1 MAKLRRNGRRLISKL
16 TVNAM
21 QMLDDAGVGGVEKLK
36 LVRELGVIRKN
47 LPEVAGVNKLTL
59 VKRVREI
66 RQLLSVSNIEPAAI
80 LSIDPANP
88 LESIKSLSDYLRNG
102 LSAVPEALR
111 SAEAETIR
119 KIYYLLPN
127 ESGDDIASAR
137 NEFLTVLT
145 DIMRTLGDSMAV
157 AFDHYKSAGN
167 VFDID
172 AEVGKATEESIKE
185 LTEKPPEDTPEIAAQ
200 RKAADEEYGRLQDTL
215 SKLLAINAANGY
227 DKEEIDKA
235 ADEYEALLAKK
246 KAVWGQITELS
257 NQKHIEKNKRI
268 AELKDSIAPIG
279 QKIIDT
285 LMNSSKVTQEQADSW
300 ANSQIIEKSAI
311 TRLKKMGYPEADIR
325 RDMSEFYR
333 ITGGKLRQIRM
344 ETNGSKR
351 ANASGIGHFEDNVI
365 RPGSSFNKTVLW
377 HEMAHHLEADSAA
390 KAASNGYLLKR
401 RKNEKVYS
409 LRSLTGSRGY
419 RSDEGAYDDNFIN
432 PYIGKAYPD
441 KTTEVWSMGI
451 QYLAT
456 PHDAAMMVAK
466 DPEMAALMAGYLQAD
481 LSPAMKALQTIQD
494 STQDKAQEQRE
505 QVKSEYEQ
513 ALDKLAAGV
522 EIVDDSWF
530 GALDPI
536 DQGNLLSRW
545 GGLGDPEAKFIGS
558 WGGYRVFAGK
568 FRDKLSKR
576 TKKGYAVAYTTMTGS
591 FVNPDDSKRR
601 FIPNSAPVYG
611 DERFLKAFMRLASM
625 RADSVYTVLY
635 HVIGDESRVIEEAN
649 KLSGEQS

>member
-1 MAKLRRNGRRLISKL
+1 MISKL
-16 TVNAM
+16 TGNAM

-66 RQLLSVSNIEPAAI
+66 RQLLSVSNIEPAAS
-80 LSIDPANP
+80 LTIDPSNP
-88 LESIKSLSDYLRNG
+88 VESIKSLTDYLRNG
-102 LSAVPEALR
+102 ISAVPEALR
-111 SAEAETIR
+111 AAEAETIR

-127 ESGDDIASAR
+127 GSGDDTSSAR

-145 DIMRTLGDSMAV
+145 DFMRTPGDSMAA

-167 VFDID
+167 VFDVD
-172 AEVGKATEESIKE
+172 VEVVKSTEESIRE
-185 LTEKPPEDTPEIAAQ
+185 LAAKPPEDTPEIAAQ

-235 ADEYEALLAKK
+235 ADEYEALLAQK
-246 KAVWGQITELS
+246 KAVWGQISELS

-268 AELKDSIAPIG
+268 RELQDRIDPVG
-279 QKIIDT
+279 LKIIDT
-285 LMNSSKVTQEQADSW
+285 LRNSSKISFEQADSW
-300 ANSQIIEKSAI
+300 ASNQVIEKSAI
-311 TRLKKMGYPEADIR
+311 TRLKKMGYPESDIR
-325 RDMSEFYR
+325 RDMAEFYL
-333 ITGGKLRQIRM
+333 ITGGKLRQIRL
-344 ETNGSKR
+344 ETDGSKR
-351 ANASGIGHFEDNVI
+351 AHASGIGHFEDNVI
-365 RPGSSFNKTVLW
+365 RPGSNFNKTVLW

-401 RKNEKVYS
+401 RKNERVYS

-419 RSDEGAYDDNFIN
+419 RSDEGAYDDHFIS
-432 PYIGKAYPD
+432 PYIGKIYPD
-441 KTTEVWSMGI
+441 KTTEVWAMGI
-451 QYLAT
+451 QYLAK
-456 PHDAAMMVAK
+456 PYDAAMMLAK
-466 DPEMAALMAGYLQAD
+466 DPEMVALVAGYLQAD
-481 LSPAMKALQTIQD
+481 LTPAMKALQAIQD
-494 STQDKAQEQRE
+494 GAKDKAQEKRD

-513 ALDKLAAGV
+513 ALDKLATGV
-522 EIVDDSWF
+522 EIIDDGWF
-530 GALDPI
+530 GALDPV
-536 DQGNLLSRW
+536 DQENLLSRW

-558 WGGYRVFAGK
+558 WGGYRVFTGK

-576 TKKGYAVAYTTMTGS
+576 TKKGYAVAYTAMTGS
-591 FVNPDDSKRR
+591 FADPDNSKRR

-635 HVIGDESRVIEEAN
+635 HVIGDESRVVEEAN

>member
-1 MAKLRRNGRRLISKL
+1 
-16 TVNAM
+16 M
-21 QMLDDAGVGGVEKLK
+21 QMFDDAGVGGVEKLK
-36 LVRELGVIRKN
+36 LIRELGVIRKN

-66 RQLLSVSNIEPAAI
+66 RQLLSVSNIEPAAS
-80 LSIDPANP
+80 LTIDPSNP
-88 LESIKSLSDYLRNG
+88 VESIKSLTDYLRNG
-102 LSAVPEALR
+102 ISAVPEALR
-111 SAEAETIR
+111 AAEAETIR

-127 ESGDDIASAR
+127 GSGDDTSSAR

-145 DIMRTLGDSMAV
+145 DYMRTPGDSMAA

-167 VFDID
+167 VFDVD
-172 AEVGKATEESIKE
+172 AETINATEESIKE
-185 LTEKPPEDTPEIAAQ
+185 LTAKPLEEISPEVVKQQEEAHAEYERLRLALTSLLSVNEANGFDIDEINKASDEFEAISLEKQAVWN
-200 RKAADEEYGRLQDTL
+200 
-215 SKLLAINAANGY
+215 KLLEL
-227 DKEEIDKA
+227 EERKF
-235 ADEYEALLAKK
+235 
-246 KAVWGQITELS
+246 S
-257 NQKHIEKNKRI
+257 EKNKRI
-268 AELKDSIAPIG
+268 EELKDGIAPIG

-285 LMNSSKVTQEQADSW
+285 LMNSSKVTQEQADAW
-300 ANSQIIEKSAI
+300 AGSQTIEKSAI

-333 ITGGKLRQIRM
+333 ITGGKLRQIRV

-419 RSDEGAYDDNFIN
+419 RSDEGAYDDHFIS
-432 PYIGKAYPD
+432 PYIGKIYPD
-441 KTTEVWSMGI
+441 KTTEVWAMGI
-451 QYLAT
+451 QYLAK
-456 PHDAAMMVAK
+456 PYDAAMMLAK
-466 DPEMAALMAGYLQAD
+466 DPEMVALVAGYLQAD
-481 LSPAMKALQTIQD
+481 LTSAMKALQAIQD
-494 STQDKAQEQRE
+494 SAKDKAQEKRD

-513 ALDKLAAGV
+513 ALDKLATGV
-522 EIVDDSWF
+522 EIIDDGWF
-530 GALDPI
+530 GALDPV
-536 DQGNLLSRW
+536 DQENLLSRW
-545 GGLGDPEAKFIGS
+545 GGIGDPEAKFIGS
-558 WGGYRVFAGK
+558 WGGYRAFAGK
-568 FRDKLSKR
+568 FKDKLSKR
-576 TKKGYAVAYTTMTGS
+576 TKRGYSVIFTTMTGS
-591 FVNPDDSKRR
+591 FADPDDSKRR
-601 FIPNSAPVYG
+601 FVPNSAPVYG

-635 HVIGDESRVIEEAN
+635 HVIGDESRVVEEAN